1 MSRGLDSLHILNDVS
16 FIAFYG
22 LRLIKLCSA
31 VYSAFYSSAPS
42 HCLYRW
48 LCVSLCTIVY
58 HCALVCIVDFK
69 LSFRFYA
76 IDYGI
81 LLLSHITHPCLSY
94 CISMYYW
101 ILRLCPVVFKEGVF
115 LDTDTVL
122 NPLLYSPFIS
132 ADIGRYPTQPSSVF
146 VFEVQIYFL
155 HI

>member
-1 MSRGLDSLHILNDVS
+1 MSIDES
-16 FIAFYG
+16 
-22 LRLIKLCSA
+22 
-31 VYSAFYSSAPS
+31 
-42 HCLYRW
+42 
-48 LCVSLCTIVY
+48 CV
-58 HCALVCIVDFK
+58 LVCIVDFK
-69 LSFRFYA
+69 LSFRF
-76 IDYGI
+76 YGI

-94 CISMYYW
+94 CISMYYC
-101 ILRLCPVVFKEGVF
+101 ILWLCPVVFKEGVF